1 MRQRLGVDHATDGAL
16 PPEFNYPKQALLYL
30 PGKMPDVRD
39 AGFPAKAADEI
50 VRLLE
55 LSQGRAFCL
64 FTSYSQMNDLFER
77 VRSRV
82 SFPVLLQCTAPRSVL
97 LERFKNT
104 EAAVLFA
111 TASFSQ
117 RL

>member
-1 MRQRLGVDHATDGAL
+1 
-16 PPEFNYPKQALLYL
+16 
-30 PGKMPDVRD
+30 MPDVRD

-50 VRLLE
+50 VQLLE
-55 LSQGRAFCL
+55 LTRGRAFCL

-82 SFPVLLQCTAPRSVL
+82 SFPLLLQGTAPRSVL

-104 EAAVLFA
+104 ERSEEHTSELQSLTNLVCRLLLEKKKK
-111 TASFSQ
+111 TKPQASHINTN
-117 RL
+117 